1 MKIKKTI
8 LFIFLA
14 ALLLASSSYAQV
26 NDMMQRAN
34 QLYQE
39 EQIEEAIKAYKDIL
53 NRGYVSDALY
63 YNLGNSYFRI
73 GQLGYSI
80 LYYEKG
86 LKISP
91 NDEDINYN
99 LSIVKAR
106 TVDRIEEVP
115 KLFIVEWWELLITS
129 ISITAWSLIV
139 IFLFILFL
147 LFLALYFTSKTGKMQ
162 RFGFLF
168 GSINFAFLLV
178 AVILLISSVDREMST
193 DFGVLVEVEAAAK
206 QSPDDRS
213 NDVFVIHEGLKFQV
227 EDKVNNWSKIRLSDG
242 KIGWLPNYSF
252 EII

>member
-1 MKIKKTI
+1 MTIKMFVRI
-8 LFIFLA
+8 LA
-14 ALLLASSSYAQV
+14 VSVLLFTCSVSAQV
-26 NDMMQRAN
+26 DEIMQTAN
-34 QLYQE
+34 QQYQDE
-39 EQIEEAIKAYKDIL
+39 KYADAINSYKEIL

-63 YNLGNSYFRI
+63 YNLGNAYFRT

-91 NDEDINYN
+91 GDEDLNYN

-115 KLFIVEWWELLITS
+115 KLFIVEWWETLITS

-139 IFLFILFL
+139 VIVFILFL
-147 LFLALYFTSKTGKMQ
+147 ASLALYFTSKTGRMQ
-162 RFGFLF
+162 RFGFLS
-168 GSINFAFLLV
+168 GSINFAVLV
-178 AVILLISSVDREMST
+178 LTAILLIASVDREMST
-193 DFGVLVEVEAAAK
+193 DFGILTETEIAAK
-206 QSPDDRS
+206 QQPGEKSE
-213 NDVFVIHEGLKFQV
+213 DVFVVHEGLKFQV
-227 EDKVNNWSKIRLSDG
+227 EDEVNNWSKIRLSDG